1 MVRFGVE
8 SDKGKVRDI
17 NEDSFKVISGIEGLP
32 DTFIVADGM
41 GGHNSGEIASR
52 MAVDLSEEH
61 LLKFSQPDAD
71 DEAIKSF
78 ICSMMTE
85 VNKCI
90 HSKAKESEENFG
102 MGTTFV
108 IGMFLKGKLFIGHVG
123 DSRAY
128 LLRDNSLQRLTT
140 DHSYIE
146 ELIKNGSL
154 SREEA
159 RNHPKKNV
167 ITRALGCEEN
177 VEIDTYCVDVNN
189 DDIFVFCTD
198 GLTNMLSE
206 NEILSIINN
215 NEEPQA
221 ICGELVKLAN
231 ERGGEDNIT
240 VIVVK
245 YS

>member
-1 MVRFGVE
+1 MRFGVE
-8 SDKGKVRDI
+8 SDKGIVREI
-17 NEDSFKVISGIEGLP
+17 NEDSYKVISGKEGLP

-52 MAVDLSEEH
+52 MAVDLSEEY
-61 LLKFSQPDAD
+61 LLKLSQSDLN
-71 DEAIKSF
+71 DESILSF
-78 ICSMMTE
+78 IRDMMTN
-85 VNKCI
+85 VNKSI
-90 HSKAKESEENFG
+90 FSKAKESEENFG

-108 IGMFLKGKLFIGHVG
+108 IGMFFNSKLFIGHVG
-123 DSRAY
+123 DSRVY
-128 LLRDNSLQRLTT
+128 LLRNNSLQRLTT

-146 ELIKNGSL
+146 ELIKNGTL

-177 VEIDTYCVDVNN
+177 VEIDTYCVDVNK
-189 DDIFVFCTD
+189 DDLFVFCTD

-206 NEILSIINN
+206 SDILSIINN
-215 NEEPQA
+215 NDDPQQ
-221 ICGELVKLAN
+221 ICSELVKLAN

-240 VIVVK
+240 VIIVK
-245 YS
+245 N